1 MIFLIRKEKIIS
13 MHKDEMHNSSHYYRE
28 QQQMLYHSTKNL
40 HYSVKERHHESFS
53 SWQIVYADIWIPK
66 HTFLSNE
73 N

>member
-40 HYSVKERHHESFS
+40 HYSVKT
-53 SWQIVYADIWIPK
+53 P
-66 HTFLSNE
+66 
-73 N
+73 